1 MNVTFLAEKL
11 DRTGGSSFSLDLIAR
26 QLSERGHSIKILT
39 TNLFHENNVSDDVP
53 YEVTENITN
62 SDTQYRGYP
71 KIKNVLSRYEEN
83 SDIYHIFNPQHL
95 SIAGL
100 YRRSGTVP
108 TVGRLNAYDA
118 FCTNP
123 SMMDGE
129 CYRDCSLTDKIRHDD
144 REITEKLAKTPQ
156 YVYQHVSP
164 RFINNL
170 DRLFAISPAIKK
182 VYLHNYINKEMID
195 VVPNFYDPEFT
206 RHPSSGINILS
217 DEFTILYVGR
227 IRTEKGVD
235 LLVDAAKKLDM
246 AGISINIVGE
256 GIVREELE
264 AEVEE
269 YNLTESI
276 RFHGWVDQSNL
287 SEFYKQSDV
296 FVHPG
301 RWPEP
306 FGRTILEALQCDCP
320 PVVSDIGAPP
330 WIIEDIG
337 EVFEPNNS
345 TDLADKLHNLQKSS
359 ELSSYKNR
367 CEQRVEHFEPEK
379 VISKM
384 ENRYNSILEYKN
396 K

>member
-71 KIKNVLSRYEEN
+71 KIKNVLSRYEEE

-100 YRRSGTVP
+100 YRKNGTVP

-129 CYRDCSLTDKIRHDD
+129 CYQDCSLTDKIRHDN
-144 REITEKLAKTPQ
+144 REITEKLAKAPQ

-170 DRLFAISPAIKK
+170 DRLFAISPAIKE
-182 VYLHNYINKEMID
+182 VYSHNYINEELVD

-206 RHPSSGINILS
+206 TQSESNINILS
-217 DEFTILYVGR
+217 DEFMILYVGR
-227 IRTEKGVD
+227 IRPEKGVD
-235 LLVDAAKKLDM
+235 LLVDAAKQMDM
-246 AGISINIVGE
+246 TNAVINIVGE
-256 GIVREELE
+256 GVTRDKLE
-264 AEVEE
+264 AKVEE
-269 YNLTESI
+269 YNLTESVQ
-276 RFHGWVDQSNL
+276 FHGWVDQSNL
-287 SEFYKQSDV
+287 SNFYNQSDV

-320 PVVSDIGAPP
+320 PVVSDVGAPP
-330 WIIEDIG
+330 WVIRDVG
-337 EVFEPNNS
+337 EIFEPNNS
-345 TDLADKLHNLQKSS
+345 TALSDKLYKLQESPKLSLYKSQCS
-359 ELSSYKNR
+359 ERVDDFNP
-367 CEQRVEHFEPEK
+367 EQI
-379 VISKM
+379 ISKI
-384 ENRYNSILEYKN
+384 ESKYKST
-396 K
+396 